1 MIVSLDHDQLEPR
14 IQAHIYSNY
23 GDDSWAETYWFQ
35 EKWHKKHPDEYN
47 PRADIYAV
55 VGCKA
60 FKVKLKSIT
69 SKEHPIRDNSKPLV
83 LGMSYGL
90 TEFGLSWRLGCSTDR
105 AKEIIRQLFRECPGM
120 GRLYQD
126 VREEVIKHERS
137 IDMFGVVRHLPFD
150 RRDKWSFKRA
160 FRQAVNMKIQHPAS
174 AITLSGIVDFEE
186 KYGDGFDIIR
196 VPTKYSVIL
205 VAEVH
210 DADVSDVRNPRL
222 VPKLVHCME
231 HPSILQDYGIKLKVR
246 LRVDE
251 KRGDAWVK

>member
-14 IQAHIYSNY
+14 VQAHIYAGY
-23 GDDSWAETYWFQ
+23 GDESWAEVYDFQ
-35 EKWHKKHPDEYN
+35 EKWRKKHPDEYN

-90 TEFGLSWRLGCSTDR
+90 TEFGLAWRLGKSQDY
-105 AKEIIRQLFRECPGM
+105 AKAVIKQLFRECPGM
-120 GRLYQD
+120 ARLYQE
-126 VREEVIKHERS
+126 VREEVIKTERS
-137 IDMFGVVRHLPFD
+137 VDMFGVVRHLPFD

-174 AITLSGIVDFEE
+174 AITTSGIVYFEE
-186 KYGDGFDIIR
+186 KYGAGLDIIR
-196 VPTKYSVIL
+196 PPDKYGVML
-205 VAEVH
+205 VADVH
-210 DADVSDVRNPRL
+210 DADVSDVREKKL
-222 VPKLVHCME
+222 IPKIIECME
-231 HPSILQDYGIKLKVR
+231 NPPILREYGIKLRVR

-251 KRGDAWVK
+251 KRGDAWLK